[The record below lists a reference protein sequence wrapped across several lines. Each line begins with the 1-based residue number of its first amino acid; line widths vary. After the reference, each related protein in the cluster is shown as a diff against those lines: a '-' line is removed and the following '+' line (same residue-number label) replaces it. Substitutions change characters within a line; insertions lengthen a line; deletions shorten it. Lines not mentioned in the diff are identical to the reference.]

1 MTPEVVKYIQKAQ
14 AIELHADSDMKTIL
28 GKDAIYNAAGLALFN
43 LFDEVSILLV
53 CGLFVE

>member
-14 AIELHADSDMKTIL
+14 AIQLQPDSDMKTIL

-43 LFDEVSILLV
+43 LFDEV
-53 CGLFVE
+53 